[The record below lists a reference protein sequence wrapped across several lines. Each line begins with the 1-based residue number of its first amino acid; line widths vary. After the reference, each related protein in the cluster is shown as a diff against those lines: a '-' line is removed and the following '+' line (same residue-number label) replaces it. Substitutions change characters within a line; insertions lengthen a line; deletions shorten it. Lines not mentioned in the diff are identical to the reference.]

1 MRRRDFIVAMGFML
15 AAFPAVMR
23 AQSDRPRRI
32 GILMNRAADDKEG
45 QAGVAAFQQALEQ
58 FGWKVGPDFAIDV
71 RWGADDVALENK
83 YAAELVGL
91 APNIVLASGTMSVAA
106 VQSANQAVP
115 IVFVGVTD
123 PAGAGFVETLA
134 R

>member
-1 MRRRDFIVAMGFML
+1 MRRRDFIFAVGTTL
-15 AAFPAVMR
+15 ALWLTGVR

-58 FGWKVGPDFAIDV
+58 FGWKAGPDFAIDV

-106 VQSANQAVP
+106 VQNVDHA
-115 IVFVGVTD
+115 
-123 PAGAGFVETLA
+123 
-134 R
+134 